1 MKYCLVLLQHAYY
14 PLQFATVCTFMT
26 LKHTLMR
33 TCITTATQQS
43 NKAKA
48 AAPTSLRA
56 AFGTDGTRN
65 AAHGSDSTASAVRE
79 LGFWFPAPTPVTRT
93 LAMLKPG
100 TAETAK
106 EDILSCIAARGFRV
120 VKVSN
125 RSACSICS
133 SCTIQPAAVVAVP

>member
-1 MKYCLVLLQHAYY
+1 MTLQH
-14 PLQFATVCTFMT
+14 T
-26 LKHTLMR
+26 HTHVYAHVSP
-33 TCITTATQQS
+33 ATQQS

-79 LGFWFPAPTPVTRT
+79 LGFWFPVPTAVTRT

-100 TAETAK
+100 TAETARD
-106 EDILSCIAARGFRV
+106 DILSCIAARGFRV
-120 VKVSN
+120 VKV
-125 RSACSICS
+125 CSHYNMI
-133 SCTIQPAAVVAVP
+133 